1 MKQFVLFVTTKQS
14 TFNFFRTPQ
23 QGPENFFFARFA
35 REHQPP
41 ISIFVILTLS
51 VGSRGRVLITV
62 DAGVAGLQVGDDV
75 LGTGLLL
82 VKRGVGQL
90 DHTRRSSGTAGV
102 EQRQHVGRAADV
114 DVRVDAAAEPHPPEP
129 GRLHDDHVPERTAGV
144 ERFPLAVV
152 LHQRR
157 AAAAAGAPRCRQR
170 RCQTNTS
177 TVCDVLIIVAELMM
191 YV

>member
-1 MKQFVLFVTTKQS
+1 M
-14 TFNFFRTPQ
+14 
-23 QGPENFFFARFA
+23 
-35 REHQPP
+35 
-41 ISIFVILTLS
+41 
-51 VGSRGRVLITV
+51 GSRGRVLITV

-75 LGTGLLL
+75 LGAGLLL
-82 VKRGVGQL
+82 VKRGVGEME
-90 DHTRRSSGTAGV
+90 HTRRSSGTAGV

-157 AAAAAGAPRCRQR
+157 AAAAAAAGVPRCHQR
-170 RCQTNTS
+170 RCQTNNTS